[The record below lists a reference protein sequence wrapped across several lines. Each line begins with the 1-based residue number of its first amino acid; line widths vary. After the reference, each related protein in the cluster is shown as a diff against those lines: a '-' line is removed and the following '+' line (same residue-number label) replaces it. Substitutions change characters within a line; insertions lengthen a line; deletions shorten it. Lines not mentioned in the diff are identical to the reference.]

1 MTGGVSKKAD
11 YVKSYNAWLNCLN
24 REHRWIKCDMVLILD
39 ARVVYNAILQLA
51 YVVQEHLHIVQEQFQ
66 NDLKRLRKKGEQ
78 SNFFDACHAIET
90 GRLGF

>member
-11 YVKSYNAWLNCLN
+11 YVKSYNAWLNCLD
-24 REHRWIKCDMVLILD
+24 RERRWIKCDMVLTLD

-51 YVVQEHLHIVQEQFQ
+51 YVVQEHFQ
-66 NDLKRLRKKGEQ
+66 SPERLDSRLRKKGEQ